1 MMVRMSNGLSSRSHA
16 LEIIGRF
23 RAIAEAV
30 KLAVQPSYTISYQ
43 LMLVIESVAMMN
55 AIYHRPLI

>member
-1 MMVRMSNGLSSRSHA
+1 MSNGLSSHSHA

-23 RAIAEAV
+23 RAITEAV

-43 LMLVIESVAMMN
+43 LMLVIESVAVMN
-55 AIYHRPLI
+55 ANYHRPLT